1 MTSTTTYLITGA
13 NRGIGRG
20 LAEHILSR
28 PNTTLIALVRNPED
42 ETVKSLRSAAA
53 ETTAKLIVLPYDA
66 TDHHAAENAVAIAQ
80 RDHGI
85 ARLDVVIAHAG
96 VLSWRGPTVETPPE
110 EILKH
115 VTVNIIGP
123 LRLFRACLP
132 LMQRGGKTDIE
143 EKGGHEKG
151 EPPAKFIAIS
161 SAIGST
167 ERLPQFHAAQTLP
180 YGLSKAALNHTIRKL
195 SVDYPDLIIELFTP
209 GPVSTDLM
217 RDFFSVLQAA
227 LKANPQL
234 ADRFMPLDKVTEGLL
249 ALIERQPRKLV
260 VSFAT
265 GKERL
270 YRGDAIGVKEA
281 EEPRRGN
288 GRPRSI

>member
-20 LAEHILSR
+20 LAEHILAR

-42 ETVKSLRSAAA
+42 ESVKSLRSAAA
-53 ETTAKLIVLPYDA
+53 ETTAKLIVLPYEA
-66 TDHHAAENAVAIAQ
+66 TDHHAAEKAVALAQ

-85 ARLDVVIAHAG
+85 TRLDVVIANAG
-96 VLSWRGPTVETPPE
+96 VLSWRGPTIDTPPG

-115 VTVNIIGP
+115 VTVNTIGP

-143 EKGGHEKG
+143 ERGGHEEG
-151 EPPAKFIAIS
+151 EPSAKFIAIS
-161 SAIGST
+161 SVIGST

-180 YGLSKAALNHTIRKL
+180 YGLSKAALNHTTRKL
-195 SVDYPDLIIELFTP
+195 SVDHPDLIIELFTP

-217 RDFFSVLQAA
+217 RDFSSVLQAA

-249 ALIERQPRKLV
+249 ALIDT
-260 VSFAT
+260 AT
-265 GKERL
+265 KETSGGFRDWK
-270 YRGDAIGVKEA
+270 GEVI
-281 EEPRRGN
+281 PW
-288 GRPRSI
+288 